1 MGRIINRLTEE
12 SLLEHRSVGVIMESE
27 ESAKELAGKFPKY
40 CKVEAEKMSGHDFSK
55 PSGKTHYTKDIVSLS
70 IWVKTDKRTGAAN
83 EAAEKRRNKILEIVR
98 TL

>member
-40 CKVEAEKMSGHDFSK
+40 CKVEAEKMSGHD
-55 PSGKTHYTKDIVSLS
+55 THYTKYTKDIVSLS

>member
-1 MGRIINRLTEE
+1 MGNIINRLTEE
-12 SLLEHRSVGVIMESE
+12 SLLEHPSVAVIMESE

-40 CKVEAEKMSGHDFSK
+40 CKVVAQKMNGNRDGIAFQM
-55 PSGKTHYTKDIVSLS
+55 DIVSLS
-70 IWVKTDKRTGAAN
+70 IWVHTDKRTGHAN